1 MHFPPEAQQ
10 KRLSKAQFLH
20 LAKKAEVEAN
30 KRRWSVISER
40 IFIKLSE
47 PSNDSIVG
55 SFRLLSWQRL
65 TALPASSLGLC

>member
-20 LAKKAEVEAN
+20 LAKEAEVEEN
-30 KRRWSVISER
+30 KRRWSVIS
-40 IFIKLSE
+40 IKLSE
-47 PSNDSIVG
+47 PSIDSIVG